1 MKVIFTEARELI
13 DKRIVA
19 AGEEVDVSDADGAA
33 FIQYGHAK
41 AASAAKA
48 PSAIAESK

>member
-1 MKVIFTEARELI
+1 MKVIFTEARELLGG
-13 DKRIVA
+13 RTVA

-41 AASAAKA
+41 AATGKAISAAA
-48 PSAIAESK
+48 DSK